1 MLTPGQVCE
10 ALDVPPSTLRRW
22 AVRFA
27 DYLSP
32 QPSGRGHRSYTVD
45 DLNTFRKIKTLSG
58 DGVLL
63 SEIAD
68 RLNVVEAPP
77 DQSTD
82 LITTEGYTKMLTYA
96 VDTLQAIQTTIADQ
110 GKRLSQLESQARE
123 QTQVTI
129 EHQDDEIKRWR
140 EYGSLP
146 WWKRIITKPPTD

>member
-10 ALDVPPSTLRRW
+10 ALNVPPSTLRRW

-27 DYLSP
+27 DHLSP

-63 SEIAD
+63 SDIAE
-68 RLNVVEAPP
+68 RLNVVEVPP

-110 GKRLSQLESQARE
+110 GKRITQLESQARE
-123 QTQVTI
+123 DTQVVI
-129 EHQDDEIKRWR
+129 EHKDDEIKRWR
-140 EYGSLP
+140 EYGALP
-146 WWKRIITKPPTD
+146 WWKRIFTKPPD